1 MRHPKRSVGGTWGE
15 GGRHPVETFRWVG
28 HRFTG
33 GMLVPEDIVSFES
46 GIGRCQCS
54 TSMTI
59 RVTNI
64 FRRIEGE
71 WYLVHRHADQRVRD
85 QGTAGSGGLMFAV
98 LLTTARNADI
108 VEGATRAER
117 KHRSARCQILTAALP
132 FCAPRSPR
140 AQVLDMQIRNRKC
153 GVSSGPAGRKKSR

>member
-117 KHRSARCQILTAALP
+117 KHRSARCQIL
-132 FCAPRSPR
+132 
-140 AQVLDMQIRNRKC
+140 
-153 GVSSGPAGRKKSR
+153 